1 MTKSKCGH
9 NLLQTFLSTLDFFR
23 NILIVLNNTFH
34 FRLILIQELNT
45 ILNGNAPKDHLILC

>member
-1 MTKSKCGH
+1 MAKSECGH
-9 NLLQTFLSTLDFFR
+9 NFFQTFLSTLDFFR

-45 ILNGNAPKDHLILC
+45 ILNGNTPKDHLILC